1 MSRKTR
7 VFSVKRRRGLSTVVT
22 SAILLSAVAI
32 MGVMLI
38 GWANTNLATKQIALS
53 DSIDEKMNKL
63 NEDILVENIWFGT
76 RNSIEVVNVTIGNVG
91 SIGFNITKIEIKNS
105 TGFLFFTI
113 TDGGIAPGNDY
124 PFEKPFDVDAG
135 ETTDFTIFTERG
147 NIFVSQG
154 VT

>member
-7 VFSVKRRRGLSTVVT
+7 VFSIKTRRGLSTVVT
-22 SAILLSAVAI
+22 SAILLSTVAI

-38 GWANTNLATKQIALS
+38 GWANTNLATKQIAQS

-105 TGFLFFTI
+105 TSVLFNTI
-113 TDGGIAPGNDY
+113 TNGGVTPGDDY
-124 PFEKPFDVDAG
+124 AFQRQFDWSSG
-135 ETTDFTIFTERG
+135 ETTDFQIFTERG
-147 NIFVSQG
+147 NIFVSQE

>member
-7 VFSVKRRRGLSTVVT
+7 IFSVKKRRGLSTVVT

-38 GWANTNLATKQIALS
+38 GWANTNLAQKQIALS
-53 DSIDEKMNKL
+53 DSLDDKMNKL
-63 NEDILVENIWFGT
+63 NEDLLVEKIWFGT
-76 RNSIEVVNVTIGNVG
+76 SPNIVNVTISNVG
-91 SIGFNITKIEIKNS
+91 SIGFNITSINIKNS
-105 TGFLFFTI
+105 TSTLLNTI
-113 TDGGIAPGNDY
+113 PDGGIAPGDEY
-124 PFEKPFDVDAG
+124 AFERPFGWTSG

-147 NIFVSQG
+147 NIFVSQE